1 MAGNP
6 YHDRRGRF
14 TTASG
19 VGSGGTSA
27 EYGRGRQRGTA
38 KQTKLSQTPA
48 LPFTVV
54 WFEGSHANKQ
64 EKTFN
69 TFEEAQTWARE
80 NIDPMTNGKVVPN
93 LPDDLFDGE
102 NFDGRNY
109 QSGLF
114 SNKTNRYAAIVD
126 TGKAAQTGGYF

>member
-1 MAGNP
+1 MNP

-19 VGSGGTSA
+19 VGSGGTSSLA
-27 EYGRGRQRGTA
+27 LSPEYGRGKQRGTA
-38 KQTKLSQTPA
+38 KQTK

-69 TFEEAQTWARE
+69 SFEEAQAWARE
-80 NIDPMTNGKVVPN
+80 NLDPMTNGKVMPN
-93 LPDDLFDGE
+93 LPDDLFDDRD

-109 QSGLF
+109 QGGVY
-114 SNKTNRYAAIVD
+114 SNKVNRYAAIVD
-126 TGKAAQTGGYF
+126 THKAASKGY